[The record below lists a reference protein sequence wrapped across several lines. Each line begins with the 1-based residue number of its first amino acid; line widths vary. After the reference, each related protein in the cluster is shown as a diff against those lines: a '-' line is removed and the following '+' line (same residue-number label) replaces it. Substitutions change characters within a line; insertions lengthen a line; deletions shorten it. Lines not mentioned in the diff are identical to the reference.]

1 MGSILEKLNGYI
13 WSVPLVVLI
22 LFSGLYF
29 SFKMKFPQF
38 RRFKSLVKASSKGTS
53 SNKGLNQVQSF
64 IFTAARTV
72 GVGNIAGMAAGIHF
86 GGPGAIFWLWI
97 LAIFGSSIAMIEGIL
112 GQSYKV
118 EVNGEFRGGPAYY
131 IEKGF
136 KNKKI
141 GKILAFFYAVVG
153 VFAVTFLMTAVQGYN
168 IVKGINLAFGFDM
181 VIVGLVFAVFLGF
194 IIIGG
199 LKRIGNVVQR
209 LSPFIAIVYFIMSL
223 IVIFF
228 NIDKL
233 PSTLLLIVKSAF
245 GKDAIMGAIMGQ
257 SIIWGIKRGVF
268 ANEVGVGSSA
278 ITSASAEVDHPVTQ
292 GMIGAL
298 SVFMGTF
305 FICTTSAL
313 MMLITNSYNVVDR
326 LGNIIVEY
334 LPGVEYGNAYIINAI
349 NSVFTGFGDAFIAI
363 SVLCFASVALLA
375 YYIYAESNL
384 IFLIKDNKLGV
395 LILKIF
401 FVIAVF
407 VGSILNVDIVWTMGD
422 MAYGMMAWVNV
433 FALIFIGNQGVK
445 IFADYEK
452 QEKEGIIPK
461 FDAEKLGMEN
471 TSEIWNDNKFKDN

>member
-1 MGSILEKLNGYI
+1 MVAILEKINGYI
-13 WSVPLVVLI
+13 WGVPLVSLI
-22 LFSGLYF
+22 LCSGLYY
-29 SFKMKFPQF
+29 SVKMGFPQF
-38 RRFKSLVKASSKGTS
+38 RRFKSLIKASTKGNS
-53 SNKGLNQVQSF
+53 AQKGLNQLQSF

-72 GVGNIAGMAAGIHF
+72 GVGNIAGMAAGIHY

-97 LAIFGSSIAMIEGIL
+97 LAIFGSAIAMIEGIL

-118 EVNGEFRGGPAYY
+118 EVNGQYRGGPAYY

-141 GKILAFFYAVVG
+141 GKILSFFYAVVG
-153 VFAVTFLMTAVQGYN
+153 VFAVTFLMTAVQSYN
-168 IVKGINLAFGFDM
+168 IVKGINLAFGFNM
-181 VIVGLVFAVFLGF
+181 VITGLIFSIFLGF

-199 LKRIGNVVQR
+199 LKRIGNVAQKI
-209 LSPFIAIVYFIMSL
+209 SPFIAIIYFVMSL
-223 IVIFF
+223 IVIFA
-228 NIDKL
+228 NINKL
-233 PSTLLLIVKSAF
+233 PETLILIIKSAF
-245 GKDAIMGAIMGQ
+245 GKDAIIGAMMGQ

-292 GMIGAL
+292 GMIGGL

-313 MMLITNSYNVVDR
+313 MMLITNSYNVVDKF
-326 LGNIIVEY
+326 GNILVEN
-334 LPGVEYGNAYIINAI
+334 LPGVEYGNGYIIHAI
-349 NSVFTGFGDAFIAI
+349 NTVFSGFGDAFIAI

-384 IFLIKDNKLGV
+384 IFLIKDNKKGV

-401 FVIAVF
+401 FIIAVF
-407 VGSILNVDIVWTMGD
+407 FGSILNVDIVWTMGD

-445 IFADYEK
+445 IFKDYEK
-452 QEKEGIIPK
+452 QEKEGIKPVFNGK
-461 FDAEKLGMEN
+461 KLGLNN
-471 TSEIWNDNKFKDN
+471 TSEIWNSRNN